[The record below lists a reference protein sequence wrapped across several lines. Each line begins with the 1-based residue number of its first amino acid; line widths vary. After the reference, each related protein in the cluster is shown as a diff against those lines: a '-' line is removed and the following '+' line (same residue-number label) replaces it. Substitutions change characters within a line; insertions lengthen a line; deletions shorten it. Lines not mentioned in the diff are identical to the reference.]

1 MYFLLNLFNF
11 FYNINQEEDNIN
23 KKNNINKE
31 EDNINKKNNINKE
44 EEDNI
49 NDSSL
54 YNYWIY

>member
-11 FYNINQEEDNIN
+11 FNNINQEEEDIN
-23 KKNNINKE
+23 Q
-31 EDNINKKNNINKE
+31 

>member
-11 FYNINQEEDNIN
+11 FNNINQ
-23 KKNNINKE
+23 
-31 EDNINKKNNINKE
+31 